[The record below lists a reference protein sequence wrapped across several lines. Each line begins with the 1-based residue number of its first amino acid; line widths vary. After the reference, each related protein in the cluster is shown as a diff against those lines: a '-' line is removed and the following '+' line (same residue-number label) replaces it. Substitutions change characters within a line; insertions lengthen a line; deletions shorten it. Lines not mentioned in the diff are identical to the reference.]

1 MARPR
6 RDPDAVPTVER
17 ILLAAEA
24 AFGAEG
30 FTRARLSDIAAA
42 AGIRRSSLLY
52 HFKTKELLYD
62 AVVHRLFDELRI
74 QFAATAYGRGT
85 FDERL
90 LALMQ
95 CWLDFISERTA
106 FAPMVLRGILDGQG
120 PVREHLN
127 RELVPL
133 LDWVEAWVSTAGADR
148 IQDGVPLRAAL
159 LQLGSDALVRAAS
172 GPLRDTLWGEPMTLK
187 LTRMLLMVPVE
198 E

>member
-17 ILLAAEA
+17 ILLAAEV

-30 FTRARLSDIAAA
+30 FTRARLSDIAAT
-42 AGIRRSSLLY
+42 AGIRRPSLLY

-62 AVVHRLFDELRI
+62 AVVHRLFDQLRI
-74 QFAATAYGRGT
+74 QFAATAHGRGT

-90 LALMQ
+90 LGLMQ
-95 CWLDFISERTA
+95 CWLDFISNRPA
-106 FAPMVLRGILDGQG
+106 FAPMLLRGILDGQG

-133 LDWVEAWVSTAGADR
+133 LDWVEAWVSTAGAGR
-148 IQDGVPLRAAL
+148 IPDGIPLRAAL
-159 LQLGSDALVRAAS
+159 LQLGSNALVRAAS
-172 GPLRDTLWGEPMTLK
+172 GPLRDTLWGEPMTLE